1 MTAIL
6 RKGEWCFVLFGLS
19 LMALILLPGAT
30 ESEIGALILVA
41 ILVVIFMTTI
51 ALMVLIMLSGNDITA
66 ILHKGRWYIGLV
78 AVMFM
83 ILILLSATGHSIALF
98 GVIVIST
105 IAIVLTPLIVLLG
118 NKVKIVNRYR
128 ERFHQSLGSLATVFL
143 MLPILTFVW
152 LTAKEPFLSVIYGKL
167 PYDVITGK
175 FFTTKFHTIHAGS
188 ALDQPTIGKWLFWF
202 TVMTVLSLPYAAVV
216 RWLSDRRDKVGYLAY
231 SIPAVI
237 LSIFLLCILSWPMCW
252 LIQYVCSMGFTPR
265 RVYGLIY
272 GIAGGILVFSF
283 LCRSI
288 KKPKGKKIHLTNRSS

>member
-1 MTAIL
+1 MTAFL
-6 RKGEWCFVLFGLS
+6 RKGEWCVVLFGVS
-19 LMALILLPGAT
+19 LMILMLLPGAT
-30 ESEIGALILVA
+30 ASGIGGLIFA
-41 ILVVIFMTTI
+41 ILVVILMTMT
-51 ALMVLIMLSGNDITA
+51 ALIILLGNDITA

-83 ILILLSATGHSIALF
+83 ILILLSATGHLTALF

-105 IAIVLTPLIVLLG
+105 IAIVLTALRVLLG

-152 LTAKEPFLSVIYGKL
+152 PAAKDPFLSVIYGKL
-167 PYDVITGK
+167 PYDVISGK
-175 FFTTKFHTIHAGS
+175 LFTTKFHIIHAGS

-202 TVMTVLSLPYAAVV
+202 TVMTALSLPYAAAV

-272 GIAGGILVFSF
+272 GIAGCILVFGF
-283 LCRSI
+283 LCRAI
-288 KKPKGKKIHLTNRSS
+288 KKPKGKKNTPNKSLQ